1 MNSRGLT
8 LIELLVT
15 LALLSITMV
24 IAFSMF
30 SGAGRIWQRA
40 QCETGKEQQVLLAFQ
55 DLRVHLRSFQAYAKF
70 KFKGEDDEIQ
80 FPLLAPSPLR
90 KSDGLYEPALAS
102 YYLRKEDGVLCRA
115 VMPYRLTR
123 ENRYKDPTCTEVLTG
138 VEKFKLSYYGYN
150 ASSKNH
156 SWRGSWSETTP
167 LSIKIELT
175 YHDICSEAHAKRTQT
190 ITLPAGRVR

>member
-30 SGAGRIWQRA
+30 SGAGRIWQKA
-40 QCETGKEQQVLLAFQ
+40 QCETGREQQALLAFQ
-55 DLRVHLRSFQAYAKF
+55 DIRVHLRSFEPYAKF
-70 KFKGEDDEIQ
+70 EFKGEADEIQ

-90 KSDGLYEPALAS
+90 KSDGFYEPALAS

-115 VMPYRLTR
+115 VMPYRLMR
-123 ENRYKDPTCTEVLTG
+123 ENRYQERACTEVMTG
-138 VEKFKLSYYGYN
+138 VDKLKLRYYGYN
-150 ASSKNH
+150 ESSKDH
-156 SWRGSWSETTP
+156 HWRSNVSETTP
-167 LSIKIELT
+167 LSVKIELT
-175 YHDICSEAHAKRTQT
+175 YHDSCSEAHVTRTQT